1 MLRDS
6 LGGSQDDDDDDD
18 ADFVSTAQIETFFT
32 GSKALHVE
40 AALTGRQVAHLLPIA
55 SHELL
60 PGRLAVNTRYECT
73 ADVLAT
79 VAAHSEATQT
89 PMVYVSRTIK
99 QIKVV
104 CKHTK
109 CHRNKACLG
118 QANCNFGLCFKSQ
131 ISSKDSGLTYT
142 GGNPAIVLC
151 DPRISAA
158 NFSTTS
164 E

>member
-6 LGGSQDDDDDDD
+6 LGGSQDDDDDD
-18 ADFVSTAQIETFFT
+18 ADFVSTTQIETFFT

-40 AALTGRQVAHLLPIA
+40 AALTGRQVANLLPIA

-79 VAAHSEATQT
+79 VAAYSENTQT
-89 PMVYVSRTIK
+89 PMVFLSKSIK

-109 CHRNKACLG
+109 CHRNKACPG

-131 ISSKDSGLTYT
+131 ISSKDSALTW
-142 GGNPAIVLC
+142 IVAHSNLHHHPSC
-151 DPRISAA
+151 TASL
-158 NFSTTS
+158 TT
-164 E
+164 

>member
-6 LGGSQDDDDDDD
+6 LGGSQDDD
-18 ADFVSTAQIETFFT
+18 ADFVSTAQVETFFT
-32 GSKALHVE
+32 GSNSLHVE
-40 AALTGRQVAHLLPIA
+40 AALTGRQVANLLPIA

-60 PGRLAVNTRYECT
+60 PRRLAVNTRLECT

-89 PMVYVSRTIK
+89 PMVFVSRSIK

-109 CHRNKACLG
+109 CHRNKARPG

>member
-99 QIKVV
+99 QIRPTFATSQPTVGYRYLV
-104 CKHTK
+104 PPWPLDLPPRLQLLHTDI
-109 CHRNKACLG
+109 R
-118 QANCNFGLCFKSQ
+118 S
-131 ISSKDSGLTYT
+131 
-142 GGNPAIVLC
+142 
-151 DPRISAA
+151 
-158 NFSTTS
+158 
-164 E
+164 